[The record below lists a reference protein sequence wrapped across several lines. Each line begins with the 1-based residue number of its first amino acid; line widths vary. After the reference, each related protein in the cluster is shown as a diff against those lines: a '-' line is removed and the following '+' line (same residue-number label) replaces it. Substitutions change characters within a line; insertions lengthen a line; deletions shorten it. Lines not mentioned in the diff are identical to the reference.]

1 MYNSQDIAER
11 IKNTAV
17 QNNCKLGDMF
27 SELGLSVNTL
37 HNMKTSIPKTDTLAK
52 IADYLGVSV
61 DYLLGRENEKIAP
74 TAVGESELFNYLK
87 QTYSTDEL
95 KELAS
100 LSRDKAVEIVEKAK
114 KLNSK

>member
-17 QNNCKLGDMF
+17 QKNCKLGDMF
-27 SELGLSVNTL
+27 SELGLSINTL

-61 DYLLGRENEKIAP
+61 DYLLGRENKNSAP
-74 TAVGESELFNYLK
+74 DEIRSAIISKV
-87 QTYSTDEL
+87 YSMPDEQC
-95 KELAS
+95 
-100 LSRDKAVEIVEKAK
+100 K
-114 KLNSK
+114 KLLDFLESLFRE